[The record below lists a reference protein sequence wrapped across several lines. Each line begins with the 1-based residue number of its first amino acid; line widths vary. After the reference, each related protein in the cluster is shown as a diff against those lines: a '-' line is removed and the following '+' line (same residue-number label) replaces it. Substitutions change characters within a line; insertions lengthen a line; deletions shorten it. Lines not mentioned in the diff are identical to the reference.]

1 MIDIEKFYTDNRR
14 TYISRLN
21 KWIGQSSSEDCWQEA
36 ITRVMERWE
45 LFSEYDEEQFE
56 SKFYGVLRNCV
67 RDERNAL
74 RGTYYESIDEFQHPC
89 EDINIHK
96 PTMYNEVAFAV
107 EKLEDPLVKKFAGS
121 FCSKATPSSR

>member
-1 MIDIEKFYTDNRR
+1 MVNLEQFYTDNRR
-14 TYISRLN
+14 SYISRLN
-21 KWIGQSSSEDCWQEA
+21 KWIGQSSAEDCFQEA

-56 SKFYGVLRNCV
+56 YKFYGVLRNCV

-89 EDINIHK
+89 EDIHIHK
-96 PTMYNEVAFAV
+96 PTMYNEVVFAI
-107 EKLEDPLVKKFAGS
+107 EKEEDATVKKS
-121 FCSKATPSSR
+121 